1 MVELRLFGLKNDNQ
15 DIRPVLYSKQNKASC
30 PRGAYVLVDGAMQ
43 QTDVLTNN
51 AVLALSMP
59 RGKESRRG
67 MLGGEKGETI

>member
-1 MVELRLFGLKNDNQ
+1 MSHNQ
-15 DIRPVLYSKQNKASC
+15 DIRSILYSKQNKASC
-30 PRGAYVLVDGAMQ
+30 PWGAYILVGVAMQ

-67 MLGGEKGETI
+67 MLDGEKGETI